1 MPFNSVNL
9 SGLFKAL
16 SFAAERHRSQTRK
29 DAEASPYINHPI
41 QLCEV
46 LTSEAQV
53 DDPVVLMAALLHDTL
68 EDTET
73 SYQDLLD
80 AFGREVADVVMEV
93 TDDTTLSKEER
104 KRRQVEHAPQLS
116 PRAKLVK
123 LADKI
128 CNVRDI
134 AEHPPHWWALD
145 RRIEYCIWA
154 KTVVDGL
161 RGSNAKLQALFDAA
175 YANRPQHVQKS
186 AA

>member
-1 MPFNSVNL
+1 MPFNSFNL

-46 LTSEAQV
+46 LTSEAGV

-73 SYQDLLD
+73 SYQDLVE
-80 AFGREVADVVMEV
+80 AFGSQVADVVLEV
-93 TDDTTLSKEER
+93 TDDANLPKEER
-104 KRRQVEHAPQLS
+104 KRRQVELAPQLS
-116 PRAKLVK
+116 ARAKLVK

-134 AEHPPHWWALD
+134 AEHPPHWWAMD
-145 RRIEYCIWA
+145 RRIDYCEWA

-161 RGSNAKLQALFDAA
+161 RGSNAQLEALFDAA
-175 YANRPQHVQKS
+175 YANRPRQVHKS

>member
-1 MPFNSVNL
+1 MPFNSFNL

-41 QLCEV
+41 QLCEL
-46 LTSEAQV
+46 LTSEAGV
-53 DDPVVLMAALLHDTL
+53 DDPVVLMAALLHDTV

-73 SYQDLLD
+73 SYQDLVD
-80 AFGREVADVVMEV
+80 VFGREVADVVMEV
-93 TDDTTLSKEER
+93 TDDTTLPKEER
-104 KRRQVEHAPQLS
+104 KRRQVELAPQLS

-134 AEHPPHWWALD
+134 AEHPPHWWAMD
-145 RRIEYCIWA
+145 RRLDYCDWA
-154 KTVVDGL
+154 KAVVEGL
-161 RGSNAKLQALFDAA
+161 RGTNAQLEALFDAA
-175 YANRPQHVQKS
+175 YARRPQHVEKS